1 MYCIFDLL
9 TTSSDR
15 WWKSDEQGEPLFCG
29 KDVARALGYKNPEK
43 ALRVHVS
50 LEDKG
55 VNEMVTP
62 PVERSKPSSSTNPA
76 STPSFSPPSY

>member
-1 MYCIFDLL
+1 MCD
-9 TTSSDR
+9 
-15 WWKSDEQGEPLFCG
+15 
-29 KDVARALGYKNPEK
+29 ALGYKSKK

-62 PVERSKPSSSTNPA
+62 WCNPQVI
-76 STPSFSPPSY
+76 FINE